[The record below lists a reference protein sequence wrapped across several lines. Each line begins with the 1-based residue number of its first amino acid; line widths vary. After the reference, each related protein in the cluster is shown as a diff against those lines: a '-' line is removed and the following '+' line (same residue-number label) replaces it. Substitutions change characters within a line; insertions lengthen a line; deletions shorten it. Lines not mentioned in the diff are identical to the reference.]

1 MKIKLLNVQPNN
13 FLEMKKII
21 IICALAYTKLFS
33 QTGYEV
39 VSLGS
44 NVNSSLYEL
53 APYITPDGK
62 KLFFVRG
69 DDPQNTLSPQTPN
82 QDIWFAKYSG
92 NGNWDK
98 AQHLGFPFNTSRYNS
113 IIGQS
118 SDGNTRYLKGYY
130 SKGEYLKNG
139 FSVSYL
145 KADGWTDPK
154 GFDVPKYAKMQKS
167 KTISNCISASNNI
180 LVMSF
185 GEEEG
190 KDVHSLYVS
199 ILKDGDWSKPIKLGA
214 KINSGHD
221 EGTPFL
227 AADNVTLY
235 FSSDRP
241 GGYGSSDIY
250 MSKRLDD
257 TWQNWTEPVNL
268 GPQINSSAWDAYFT
282 IPASGDYFYMIR
294 NGDLVKIKAK
304 EEQKPN
310 PVLLIKGKVLNSKT
324 NEPIGT
330 AINYFDLA
338 TGNELGIASSNPKT
352 GEFTIILPYGRNYSF
367 KATAQGYYSVTE
379 NLDLSAVSSY
389 KEISKNLLLSPI
401 ETGQVIRINNIFF
414 ETAKSV
420 LKQES
425 FFELDNLAKLLTDN
439 PSMEIFIAGHT
450 DNVGND
456 EYNNKLSKERAAAV
470 VTYLTGKNIAA
481 SRLSSDGFG
490 KAKPVAD
497 NSNEEGKALNRRV
510 EFTIN
515 KK

>member
-1 MKIKLLNVQPNN
+1 MKR
-13 FLEMKKII
+13 II
-21 IICALAYTKLFS
+21 ILCVLAVSKLFS
-33 QTGYEV
+33 QAGYELIY
-39 VSLGS
+39 LGS
-44 NVNSSLYEL
+44 EVNSASFEL

-62 KLFFVRG
+62 KLFFVREN
-69 DDPQNTLSPQTPN
+69 DPENTLSPQTPN
-82 QDIWFAKYSG
+82 QDIWYSKNLG
-92 NGNWDK
+92 NGSWSK

-118 SDGNTRYLKGYY
+118 SDGNTRYIKGYLK
-130 SKGEYLKNG
+130 KGEYIKSG
-139 FSVSYL
+139 FSISFL
-145 KADGWTDPK
+145 EKDGWTEPI
-154 GFDVPKYAKMQKS
+154 GFEVPKYAKMQNG
-167 KTISNCISASNNI
+167 KTVSNCISASNNI
-180 LVMSF
+180 LLMAFS
-185 GEEEG
+185 ESE
-190 KDVHSLYVS
+190 KIDAHNIYVS
-199 ILKDGDWSKPIKLGA
+199 ILKDNKWSKPLMLGP
-214 KINSGHD
+214 KINTEYD
-221 EGTPFL
+221 DGTPFL
-227 AADNVTLY
+227 ASDNTTLY
-235 FSSDRP
+235 FSSARP
-241 GGYGSSDIY
+241 GGYGSNDIY

-310 PVLLIKGKVLNSKT
+310 PVVLITGKVLNSKT
-324 NEPIGT
+324 NDPIGT
-330 AINYFDLA
+330 TINYFDLA
-338 TGNELGIASSNPKT
+338 TGTELGIASSNPKT
-352 GEFTIILPYGRNYSF
+352 GEFTIILPYGKNYSF

-414 ETAKSV
+414 ETGKSV

-450 DNVGND
+450 DNVGNE

-470 VTYLTGKNIAA
+470 VTYLTGKSIAA
-481 SRLSSDGFG
+481 SRLTSDGFG

-497 NSNEEGKALNRRV
+497 NNIEDAKALNRRV

>member
-1 MKIKLLNVQPNN
+1 
-13 FLEMKKII
+13 MKKIMI
-21 IICALAYTKLFS
+21 LCVLAVSKLFS
-33 QTGYEV
+33 QAGYELIY
-39 VSLGS
+39 LGS
-44 NVNSSLYEL
+44 EINSTFFEL

-62 KLFFVRG
+62 KLFFVREN
-69 DDPQNTLSPQTPN
+69 DPENTLSPQTPN
-82 QDIWFAKYSG
+82 QDIWYSKNSG
-92 NGNWDK
+92 NGNWGK

-118 SDGNTRYLKGYY
+118 SDGNTRYLKGYLK
-130 SKGEYLKNG
+130 KGEYIKSG
-139 FSVSYL
+139 FSVSFL
-145 KADGWTDPK
+145 EKDGWTEPK
-154 GFDVPKYAKMQKS
+154 GFEVPKYAKMQNG
-167 KTISNCISASNNI
+167 KTVSNCISASNNI
-180 LVMSF
+180 LLMAFS
-185 GEEEG
+185 ESE
-190 KDVHSLYVS
+190 KIDAHNIYVS
-199 ILKDGDWSKPIKLGA
+199 ILKDNEWSKPLMLGP
-214 KINSGHD
+214 KINTEYD
-221 EGTPFL
+221 DGTPFL
-227 AADNVTLY
+227 ASDNTTLY
-235 FSSDRP
+235 FSSARP
-241 GGYGSSDIY
+241 GGYGSNDIY

-310 PVLLIKGKVLNSKT
+310 PVVLITGKVLNSKT

-338 TGNELGIASSNPKT
+338 TGTELGIASSNPKT
-352 GEFTIILPYGRNYSF
+352 GEFTIILPYGKNYSF

-379 NLDLSAVSSY
+379 NIDLSAVSSY

-470 VTYLTGKNIAA
+470 VTYLTSKNIVAA
-481 SRLSSDGFG
+481 RLTSDGFG
-490 KAKPVAD
+490 KTKPVAD
-497 NSNEEGKALNRRV
+497 NSSEDGKALNRRV

>member
-1 MKIKLLNVQPNN
+1 
-13 FLEMKKII
+13 MKKII
-21 IICALAYTKLFS
+21 ILCVFAVSKLFS
-33 QTGYEV
+33 QAGYELIY
-39 VSLGS
+39 LGS
-44 NVNSSLYEL
+44 EVNSTFFEL

-62 KLFFVRG
+62 KLFFVREN
-69 DDPQNTLSPQTPN
+69 DPGNTLSPQTPN
-82 QDIWFAKYSG
+82 QDIWYSKNLG
-92 NGNWDK
+92 SGIWSK

-118 SDGNTRYLKGYY
+118 SDGNTRYLKGYLK
-130 SKGEYLKNG
+130 KGEYIKSG
-139 FSVSYL
+139 FSVSFL
-145 KADGWTDPK
+145 EKDGWTEPI
-154 GFDVPKYAKMQKS
+154 GFEVPKYAKMQNG
-167 KTISNCISASNNI
+167 KTVSNCISASNNI
-180 LVMSF
+180 LLMAFS
-185 GEEEG
+185 ESE
-190 KDVHSLYVS
+190 KIDAHNIYVS
-199 ILKDGDWSKPIKLGA
+199 ILKDNEWSKPLMLGP
-214 KINSGHD
+214 KINTEYD
-221 EGTPFL
+221 DGTPFL
-227 AADNVTLY
+227 ASDNTTLY
-235 FSSDRP
+235 FSSARP
-241 GGYGSSDIY
+241 GGYGSNDIY

-282 IPASGDYFYMIR
+282 IPASGDYFYMVR

-310 PVLLIKGKVLNSKT
+310 PVVLITGKVLNSKT

-330 AINYFDLA
+330 TINYFDLA
-338 TGNELGIASSNPKT
+338 TGTELGIASSNPKT
-352 GEFTIILPYGRNYSF
+352 GEFTIILPYGKNYSF

-414 ETAKSV
+414 ETGKSV

-470 VTYLTGKNIAA
+470 VTYLTGKNIIAT
-481 SRLSSDGFG
+481 RLTSDGFG
-490 KAKPVAD
+490 KTKPVAD
-497 NSNEEGKALNRRV
+497 NSNEDGKALNRRV